1 MILRT
6 IDTFGCCGWCVER
19 NAGADSLDIVLR
31 LIACQVV
38 RAAAESTHNFT
49 WFCAEHKDDVSEDDE
64 DNGRSKQSAS
74 SSSAGPA
81 ASAGTQQPWSSA
93 EPAASAAEPAPPS
106 ASAGS
111 QQQPAGPVAA
121 VGPPQQPT
129 QSSSGVGH
137 TDVPNA
143 DMHAL
148 ADNIDFEAVSQAWA
162 PVRQWAGDFDKTL
175 KTRAEIASQI
185 VAHIF
190 ESVFGEQVEKQV
202 ECFGSLQYDMCLPD
216 SDIDLCIVV
225 NKKNFKNEA
234 AVLQPVFQRLRLIG
248 HSLNANSIDTPPSFK
263 KRKMRRL
270 THARSR

>member
-1 MILRT
+1 M
-6 IDTFGCCGWCVER
+6 
-19 NAGADSLDIVLR
+19 N
-31 LIACQVV
+31 
-38 RAAAESTHNFT
+38 
-49 WFCAEHKDDVSEDDE
+49 EDDE
-64 DNGRSKQSAS
+64 DNGQSKQSAS

-121 VGPPQQPT
+121 AGPPQQPT

-143 DMHAL
+143 GA
-148 ADNIDFEAVSQAWA
+148 AFPDNIDFEVVSQAWA
-162 PVRQWAGDFDKTL
+162 PVRQWAGDCAKML

-185 VAHIF
+185 VARIF

-202 ECFGSLQYDMCLPD
+202 EWFGSLQYDMCLPD

-248 HSLNANSIDTPPSFK
+248 HSLNANSIDMPPGFSAK
-263 KRKMRRL
+263 AL
-270 THARSR
+270 ICHARFLVTLARVGLHRDS